1 MIFKFNLQLKQHN
14 CNKKDTYTQLWDI
27 KLNIW
32 RECVPMYYSLFNNY
46 CKLFWII
53 YFQYGFNRISQVC
66 ETHTAGYDF
75 VVLNNAFLIHHG
87 FKTRDGFHSAKDEEN
102 NRNRDLFRTFKK
114 ELKSKY
120 PQSTSHCWQTMYH
133 LNWLT
138 WKYQIF
144 IRTLNS
150 FYLIERKERF
160 FLAGYEWEHNSLTDM
175 LHDFP

>member
-1 MIFKFNLQLKQHN
+1 MSKGKLIFKFLKHHN
-14 CNKKDTYTQLWDI
+14 CKQERYLHSIVIYQVKHLKTG
-27 KLNIW
+27 
-32 RECVPMYYSLFNNY
+32 ECMPMYYSLFNNY
-46 CKLFWII
+46 CWLFWI

-75 VVLNNAFLIHHG
+75 VVLNSAFLIHHG

-133 LNWLT
+133 
-138 WKYQIF
+138 
-144 IRTLNS
+144 
-150 FYLIERKERF
+150 
-160 FLAGYEWEHNSLTDM
+160 
-175 LHDFP
+175 